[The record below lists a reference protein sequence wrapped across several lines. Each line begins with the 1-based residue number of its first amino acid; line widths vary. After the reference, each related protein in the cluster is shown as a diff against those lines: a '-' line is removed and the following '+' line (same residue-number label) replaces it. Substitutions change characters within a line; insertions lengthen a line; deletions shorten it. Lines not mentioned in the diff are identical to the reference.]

1 MDHLLYGSN
10 GEGNIVAV
18 HPASDQTMRVYTRT
32 SGELA
37 SDEVNFY
44 PFFFLTDPS
53 YLKKYEKRYWI
64 KELEGNNP
72 LRFIAAFTSWSDMW
86 EGVRSCLLEYN
97 ETAEVKAQTFQELPI
112 LYLRPD
118 PVVQFLKQ
126 SGRTLFKN
134 MKFNDLHR
142 MQIDIVTLTKRGST
156 VSNPERPEDKIVVVA
171 LSDNRGWHHV
181 IHGKRKTESTILTE
195 LVELIRKRDPD
206 VLEGLYTTNQILPY
220 IIARCRLHGVEATI
234 GRDGSV
240 PTSSDLR
247 VIYSER
253 SITSS
258 ASLIAGRHT
267 IDIQL
272 LHESTEGSKH
282 TQGQLVLRQL
292 IQLTGGNIRNR
303 TVVSPQRISLKWEN
317 EPDALIE
324 QSIQTVSDILYV
336 SNQLLPPC
344 FELTQMLPF
353 NLASVTRISAT
364 AKIDSLVL
372 RNYIHRKLSLPR
384 AVAHAQSMGDIAEIF
399 SRGIFTRIIVL
410 DIKAIISSI
419 IYIENIK
426 LENDSLDT
434 YRELLGEILHRYR
447 QTREELLKSDDSTR
461 QDELS
466 SGHKASVILVDA
478 AADQFLNSRSIFHD
492 AAAVELLF
500 QKLQNTLKDLI
511 ALILSVHGI
520 ILQMDMEGLFFV
532 LPERIT
538 THAEEDNFV
547 AELSQKMKSG
557 VILRILGRYKSMFS
571 YKKNNYAL
579 LNQDD
584 RISINGVSLI
594 PRTIEGFGKKFLSK
608 CIEAL
613 LKKDISQLHDA
624 YLSFHRDIL
633 DHHFNISEY
642 QKTETLNAAKKE
654 YLEEVTA
661 EKRHRTASFE
671 TAIRSGMEWAI
682 GGKIS
687 YYVTGDDPNPR
698 NFEIYKI
705 TDDWDPEFPD
715 ENTAYYI
722 RRLDEFARKF
732 ESFFS
737 PQDFHSIF
745 SAEDLFGFSADGRVI
760 VNSKTE
766 AGEIARPDDESD
778 IYDINPKI
786 WLDV

>member
-32 SGELA
+32 PGGLA
-37 SDEVNFY
+37 SDEVNIY

-64 KELEGNNP
+64 KELDGNNP

-97 ETAEVKAQTFQELPI
+97 ETAEVKVQSFQELPV

-142 MQIDIVTLTKRGST
+142 MQIDIVTLTKRGSA
-156 VSNPERPEDKIVVVA
+156 VSNPERPEDKIVVVT

-181 IHGKRKTESTILTE
+181 IHGKRKTESAILTE
-195 LVELIRKRDPD
+195 LVELIRQRDPD
-206 VLEGLYTTNQILPY
+206 VLEGLYTTSHIIPY
-220 IIARCRLHGVEATI
+220 IMARCRLHGVEATI
-234 GRDGSV
+234 GRDGSI

-272 LHESTEGSKH
+272 LHESTEGSKQ

-292 IQLTGGNIRNR
+292 MHVTGGNISQR
-303 TVVSPQRISLKWEN
+303 TIASPKQISLTWEN

-324 QSIQTVSDILYV
+324 QSIETISYILYV

-344 FELTQMLPF
+344 FALTQMLPF
-353 NLASVTRISAT
+353 NLASVTRLSAT

-384 AVAHAQSMGDIAEIF
+384 AVTHAQSTGDNAEIF
-399 SRGIFTRIIVL
+399 SRGVFTRVIVL
-410 DIKAIISSI
+410 DVKAIISSL
-419 IYIENIK
+419 IYSENIK
-426 LENDSLDT
+426 IENDSLDT
-434 YRELLGEILHRYR
+434 YKELLGEILHRYR
-447 QTREELLKSDDSTR
+447 RTREELLKCDDPAR
-461 QDELS
+461 CDERS
-466 SGHKASVILVDA
+466 SSHKASFILVDA

-492 AAAVELLF
+492 AIAVELLF

-511 ALILSVHGI
+511 ALILSAHGI
-520 ILQMDMEGLFFV
+520 ILQMDMEGLFVV
-532 LPERIT
+532 LPEGIT
-538 THAEEDNFV
+538 TQTEEDSFV
-547 AELSQKMKSG
+547 ADLSEKMNSG

-571 YKKNNYAL
+571 YKKKNYAL

-584 RISINGVSLI
+584 RISINGASLI

-613 LKKDISQLHDA
+613 LKKDIAQLHDA
-624 YLSFHRDIL
+624 YLTFHKDIL
-633 DHHFNISEY
+633 DHRFNISEY

-654 YLEEVTA
+654 YLEEVAA

-671 TAIRSGMEWAI
+671 AALRSGMEWST
-682 GGKIS
+682 GDKIS

-705 TDDWDPEFPD
+705 ADDWDPEFPD
-715 ENTAYYI
+715 ENTAYYL
-722 RRLDEFARKF
+722 RRLAEFARKF

-745 SAEDLFGFSADGRVI
+745 SAEDLFGFSVDGKVI
-760 VNSKTE
+760 VNTQTE
-766 AGEIARPDDESD
+766 AGETVRSDDEAD
-778 IYDINPKI
+778 VFDINPKI